1 MSDIFKKAATA
12 GEVITVGVGL
22 FNGIA
27 ANNVPYQQEP
37 FVSESH
43 TYSQTQK
50 QKQNSC
56 SLNSPQKENQK
67 AEIMKKG
74 REAADMDDY
83 AKAKKDSH
91 ERNRESNIANQQE
104 IKALKSPKPQKSQSK
119 KLFSSSS
126 NNVFSKQKSKGRSI

>member
-22 FNGIA
+22 FNGIT
-27 ANNVPYQQEP
+27 ANNVPHQQKP
-37 FVSESH
+37 FVSKSD
-43 TYSQTQK
+43 TYSQAQK

-56 SLNSPQKENQK
+56 LLNSPHKENQK

-91 ERNRESNIANQQE
+91 ERNRESNIANQQK
-104 IKALKSPKPQKSQSK
+104 IKASKSPKPQKSQSE

-126 NNVFSKQKSKGRSI
+126 NNVFSKQKSKGQSI

>member
-1 MSDIFKKAATA
+1 MSDFFKKAAAA
-12 GEVITVGVGL
+12 GEVFTVGVGL

-27 ANNVPYQQEP
+27 ANNVPHQQKP
-37 FVSESH
+37 FVSKSH

-50 QKQNSC
+50 QKPNSC
-56 SLNSPQKENQK
+56 SLNSPHKENQK

-91 ERNRESNIANQQE
+91 ERNRESNIANQKK
-104 IKALKSPKPQKSQSK
+104 IKASKSPKPQKSQSK
-119 KLFSSSS
+119 KLFPSSS
-126 NNVFSKQKSKGRSI
+126 NNVFSEQKSKGRSI